1 MQATNE
7 IRNILA
13 KGQAKAGANPLAVLD
28 GIMSGDPL
36 EAVAG
41 GIGMGDSSAAYA
53 KMAKLRVETRVVE
66 LGRSGNEA
74 YDRLRSA
81 AAQIRKSLITL
92 HEAPT
97 GNPYVAYFNKGIVAN
112 PAVVV
117 AELVSTGGGARIEL
131 TAFTAKVGLVQGY
144 SCNAPSTSWPS
155 CCSLVGARSPRC
167 GRVLRSLRLVAVYN
181 RMRTKAAGRPQ
192 PALERRQPMS
202 FALNPYTAPDFH
214 REPLAGAPDA
224 VLLPAPKDGVAPEGY
239 HAMSIYPE
247 YFKIDGAWLLA
258 EDSRMDCVPVCEDGR
273 IFVREFRHIRA
284 GDAIV
289 CGRTE
294 SGEQGIYVHTTGFDP
309 APDGEGELADAGR
322 HADNFAF
329 RLGRSRETAF
339 SREYDELYE
348 LLKHE
353 REHGYVVWVM
363 GPAFSFNGFSRTA
376 FSKIIEAGY
385 VDAVFAGN
393 ALATHD
399 LEGSYF
405 HTALGQDIETQE
417 NRPLGHYNHLDT
429 INRVRLYGSIGRFIE
444 EEQVSG
450 GIMHAL
456 EKKGVPYVL
465 AGSIRDDGPLP
476 CVLGNAYDAQDA
488 MRSHLR
494 KATTVVCM
502 ATMLHTIATGNMTP
516 SYRVLADGTVRQVY
530 FYCVD
535 IAEFA
540 VNKLIDRGSLASRG
554 IVTNVQDFIANVAKG
569 LGL

>member
-1 MQATNE
+1 
-7 IRNILA
+7 
-13 KGQAKAGANPLAVLD
+13 
-28 GIMSGDPL
+28 
-36 EAVAG
+36 
-41 GIGMGDSSAAYA
+41 
-53 KMAKLRVETRVVE
+53 
-66 LGRSGNEA
+66 
-74 YDRLRSA
+74 
-81 AAQIRKSLITL
+81 
-92 HEAPT
+92 
-97 GNPYVAYFNKGIVAN
+97 
-112 PAVVV
+112 
-117 AELVSTGGGARIEL
+117 
-131 TAFTAKVGLVQGY
+131 
-144 SCNAPSTSWPS
+144 
-155 CCSLVGARSPRC
+155 
-167 GRVLRSLRLVAVYN
+167 
-181 RMRTKAAGRPQ
+181 
-192 PALERRQPMS
+192 MS
-202 FALNPYTAPDFH
+202 FVLNPYTEPDFT
-214 REPLAGAPDA
+214 RAPLADAPDA
-224 VLLPAPKDGVAPEGY
+224 VLQPAPKDGVAPQGY
-239 HAMSIYPE
+239 HALSIYPE
-247 YFKIDGAWLLA
+247 YFKIDGSWIMAQ
-258 EDSRMDCVPVCEDGR
+258 ESRMDGVPVFEDGA
-273 IFVREFRHIRA
+273 IAVREFRHLHQ
-284 GDAIV
+284 GDLVV

-294 SGEQGIYVHTTGFDP
+294 NGRDGIYVHTKGFDP
-309 APDGEGELADAGR
+309 VCADAAGDE
-322 HADNFAF
+322 APCPDNFAF

-399 LEGSYF
+399 LEGAYF

-417 NRPLGHYNHLDT
+417 NRPLGHYHHLDT
-429 INRVRLYGSIGRFIE
+429 INSVRLHGSIGRFIE
-444 EEQVSG
+444 EEQVDN
-450 GIMHAL
+450 GIMYAL
-456 EKKGVPYVL
+456 EKTGVPYVL

-476 CVLGNAYDAQDA
+476 CVCGNAYEAQDA
-488 MRSHLR
+488 MRAHLR